1 MFRKNNIHEEI
12 IEALSKNGQDI
23 SKRVIQGK
31 GGETCILFIKQLTDR
46 IMLSNYIIQPM
57 MTYLSEEKPLVD
69 AQTCANQIIY
79 TDDCTVESSEEKI
92 LESLLNGMTVILFTG
107 KLDFLVVNI
116 KKVEKKPMESPELT
130 YTLRGPRDCFVENLD
145 VNLSLIRYR
154 IKDPK
159 LKIIMLEAG
168 SRTKTRIAV
177 IYIDDIANS
186 SIVNKIESRIR
197 AINTDGIIESGELQK
212 SLLNNQFNL
221 FPQMGIVERSD
232 MACGALLEGKV
243 MIVTEGSNLSLV
255 APKTFGEFLWACED
269 NYDNQ
274 FVAIFMKIIRVIAIN
289 ISIALSSIFV
299 IFSSFNQDL
308 IPSEYIIIIA
318 VSRAHVPFN
327 SFTGA
332 LLLEFVVELL
342 REALLRVPKQI
353 GSAIGIVGAIIIGQ
367 AAISSGIFSPLLLI
381 LVSVSFLASFAV
393 PDYTIMNP
401 LRLLKFLVLVMTGT
415 LGLFG
420 FTLGMCFIITSI
432 ISTSS
437 FGVPYLAPLAPF
449 NWYDFT
455 RTIFY
460 SKTIAKKRPNF
471 LKTKDNTRTKH

>member
-1 MFRKNNIHEEI
+1 
-12 IEALSKNGQDI
+12 
-23 SKRVIQGK
+23 
-31 GGETCILFIKQLTDR
+31 
-46 IMLSNYIIQPM
+46 
-57 MTYLSEEKPLVD
+57 
-69 AQTCANQIIY
+69 
-79 TDDCTVESSEEKI
+79 
-92 LESLLNGMTVILFTG
+92 
-107 KLDFLVVNI
+107 
-116 KKVEKKPMESPELT
+116 
-130 YTLRGPRDCFVENLD
+130 
-145 VNLSLIRYR
+145 
-154 IKDPK
+154 
-159 LKIIMLEAG
+159 
-168 SRTKTRIAV
+168 
-177 IYIDDIANS
+177 
-186 SIVNKIESRIR
+186 
-197 AINTDGIIESGELQK
+197 
-212 SLLNNQFNL
+212 
-221 FPQMGIVERSD
+221 
-232 MACGALLEGKV
+232 
-243 MIVTEGSNLSLV
+243 
-255 APKTFGEFLWACED
+255 
-269 NYDNQ
+269 
-274 FVAIFMKIIRVIAIN
+274 
-289 ISIALSSIFV
+289 
-299 IFSSFNQDL
+299 
-308 IPSEYIIIIA
+308 
-318 VSRAHVPFN
+318 VPFN

>member
-1 MFRKNNIHEEI
+1 MMLRRKNRHEEI
-12 IEALSKNGQDI
+12 IEAFAKNGQDI
-23 SKRVIQGK
+23 SKRVIEGRT
-31 GGETCILFIKQLTDR
+31 GEACILFIKQLTDR
-46 IMLSNYIIQPM
+46 IMLSDYIIKPM
-57 MTYLSEEKPLVD
+57 MAYLSEEKAHVD

-79 TDDCTVESSEEKI
+79 TDDCVVESSDDKI
-92 LESLLNGMTVILFTG
+92 LGSLLNGMTVILFSG
-107 KLDFLVVNI
+107 KQDFLVVNI
-116 KKVEKKPMESPELT
+116 KKIEKKPMDSPELT

-177 IYIDDIANS
+177 IYIEDIANT
-186 SIVNKIESRIR
+186 SIVEKIESRIK
-197 AINTDGIIESGELQK
+197 AIDTDGIIESGELQK
-212 SLLNNQFNL
+212 SLLNNKFNL

-243 MIVTEGSNLSLV
+243 MVVTEGSGLALV
-255 APKTFGEFLWACED
+255 APKTFGEFLWSGED

-274 FVAIFMKIIRVIAIN
+274 YIATFMKIIRMVAIC
-289 ISIALSSIFV
+289 ISITLTSVFV
-299 IFSSFNQDL
+299 IFSSFNLDL
-308 IPSEYIIIIA
+308 LPSEYIIVMA

-327 SFTGA
+327 VFTGA
-332 LLLEFVVELL
+332 LLLEFIVELL

-367 AAISSGIFSPLLLI
+367 AAISAGVFSPLLLI

-401 LRLLKFLVLVMTGT
+401 LRVLKFLLLIMTGT

-420 FTLGMCFIITSI
+420 YTMGLCLIITNI
-432 ISTSS
+432 ISTNS
-437 FGVPYLAPLAPF
+437 FGVPYLTSLAPF

-455 RTIFY
+455 RTFFY
-460 SKTIAKKRPNF
+460 NKTIAKKRPNF
-471 LKTKDNTRTKH
+471 LKTKDNTRNK